1 MKKTIKITTL
11 MIFMLL
17 LLGITACQNDK
28 PKPNDDK
35 NIQEVIAKIDSLP
48 DTTSITLDDEVKVG
62 EARALYDALT
72 DEEKGKVTN
81 YSKLISLE
89 SKIKKL
95 RDAQNI
101 IDLKEM
107 IDKLPEPNDV
117 TINDKEQ
124 IEKAVALFES
134 LSNIQKIQITNSKK
148 LEAVQATLQTIID
161 EINRHK
167 ANAQVVINVIESLPT
182 VENVQIKDK
191 NDVENA
197 MDIYNKLD
205 QESKQ
210 YVTNYDKLVALQA
223 RIAEL
228 EETARLKDLASPIIK
243 LINNLPSID
252 VISVDDSPAIEKI
265 RQAYDK
271 LEAAAKAYVTNYN
284 TFVELEEK
292 VEELKKQITDEKY
305 TVTFYPNGGKI
316 VDLVP
321 SLDGT
326 YYTAQYTGIATLPT
340 PTKRD
345 YIFLGWYKDS
355 SFTMG
360 AYTIASGEATYYAK
374 WVLDQNK
381 VLSYVSD
388 IATSYTEDVLITN
401 VDGAEYTWTS
411 SNPDLY
417 VIKDGIGKVSR
428 AYQTHQTQQVT
439 ITVNAVY
446 EDGTHETLSKVITVD
461 PVLYESLPSTPVAT
475 YFSTSALYAY
485 KQYNERYLKDGTLF
499 SETTKETLDI
509 IYYSF
514 ITINANGTCQLDNA
528 MYVDEVLKLKDYN
541 VRVVASVN
549 GVNSTSCKYF
559 MDITADSTK
568 RRNFVKNLLDLVDR
582 YHFDGLDIDW
592 ETVSDSIRVVASSL
606 NLLVQ
611 ELREEMTKR
620 QAENGTPYFLSCA
633 VPANSWGTVSS
644 RFDFVTLDKYLDY
657 INLMSYDMN
666 KANVTTHLSPLYAS
680 SNDNGYGFGCVYGV
694 ERLVSLG
701 FSRNKLIISSAGYG
715 KAYRITGVSIG
726 GTYPALGVTGT
737 LTKISNVPGSF
748 ASGTLFGNGIQSIIE
763 QGDYTEYHEYD
774 ANGQFVGSYLFNS
787 KTGIFISFDSSLA
800 IKQKYNY
807 AKSIQGVGIMCWC
820 YSEDTSDHVIDAIYQ
835 AKNN

>member
-243 LINNLPSID
+243 LINNL
-252 VISVDDSPAIEKI
+252 
-265 RQAYDK
+265 
-271 LEAAAKAYVTNYN
+271 
-284 TFVELEEK
+284 
-292 VEELKKQITDEKY
+292 
-305 TVTFYPNGGKI
+305 
-316 VDLVP
+316 
-321 SLDGT
+321 
-326 YYTAQYTGIATLPT
+326 
-340 PTKRD
+340 
-345 YIFLGWYKDS
+345 
-355 SFTMG
+355 
-360 AYTIASGEATYYAK
+360 
-374 WVLDQNK
+374 
-381 VLSYVSD
+381 
-388 IATSYTEDVLITN
+388 LI
-401 VDGAEYTWTS
+401 
-411 SNPDLY
+411 
-417 VIKDGIGKVSR
+417 
-428 AYQTHQTQQVT
+428 
-439 ITVNAVY
+439 
-446 EDGTHETLSKVITVD
+446 
-461 PVLYESLPSTPVAT
+461 
-475 YFSTSALYAY
+475 
-485 KQYNERYLKDGTLF
+485 
-499 SETTKETLDI
+499 
-509 IYYSF
+509 
-514 ITINANGTCQLDNA
+514 C
-528 MYVDEVLKLKDYN
+528 
-541 VRVVASVN
+541 
-549 GVNSTSCKYF
+549 
-559 MDITADSTK
+559 
-568 RRNFVKNLLDLVDR
+568 
-582 YHFDGLDIDW
+582 
-592 ETVSDSIRVVASSL
+592 
-606 NLLVQ
+606 
-611 ELREEMTKR
+611 
-620 QAENGTPYFLSCA
+620 
-633 VPANSWGTVSS
+633 
-644 RFDFVTLDKYLDY
+644 
-657 INLMSYDMN
+657 
-666 KANVTTHLSPLYAS
+666 
-680 SNDNGYGFGCVYGV
+680 
-694 ERLVSLG
+694 
-701 FSRNKLIISSAGYG
+701 
-715 KAYRITGVSIG
+715 
-726 GTYPALGVTGT
+726 
-737 LTKISNVPGSF
+737 
-748 ASGTLFGNGIQSIIE
+748 
-763 QGDYTEYHEYD
+763 
-774 ANGQFVGSYLFNS
+774 
-787 KTGIFISFDSSLA
+787 
-800 IKQKYNY
+800 
-807 AKSIQGVGIMCWC
+807 
-820 YSEDTSDHVIDAIYQ
+820 
-835 AKNN
+835 